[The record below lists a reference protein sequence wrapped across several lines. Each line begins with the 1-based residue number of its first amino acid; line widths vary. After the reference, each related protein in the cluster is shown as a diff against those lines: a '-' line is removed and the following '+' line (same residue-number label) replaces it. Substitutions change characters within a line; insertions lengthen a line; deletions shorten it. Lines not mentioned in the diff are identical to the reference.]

1 MKKMKC
7 NVLAKNT
14 LFFTLLLLYTGSAFA
29 QVNDGTGALQD
40 LQTWLQT
47 ILPIIAGCIMA
58 ALAIAW
64 GNSWIQGAWVAK
76 AIAGAFGSGVAFYVV
91 GIFM

>member
-1 MKKMKC
+1 MKKKLIKMTK
-7 NVLAKNT
+7 NAALLSVLT
-14 LFFTLLLLYTGSAFA
+14 LYASSAFA
-29 QVNDGTGALQD
+29 QVNDGTGALGD

-58 ALAIAW
+58 ALSLAW
-64 GNSWIQGAWVAK
+64 GNGWIQGSWVPK
-76 AIAGAFGSGVAFYVV
+76 SIAGAFGSGVAFYVV